1 MGYFHTSKYLHIL
14 VHFNHFSPQVL
25 VFPSVWLSWLM
36 VANARGAAQLYCSLV
51 YGAVLT
57 GLFTVSTVFHTV
69 AALTTGGL
77 WRDLLHRS
85 DRAMIYLFI
94 AGSYTP
100 WLQLR
105 HLNGVSVELR

>member
-1 MGYFHTSKYLHIL
+1 MAMSR
-14 VHFNHFSPQVL
+14 P
-25 VFPSVWLSWLM
+25 
-36 VANARGAAQLYCSLV
+36 
-51 YGAVLT
+51 
-57 GLFTVSTVFHTV
+57 
-69 AALTTGGL
+69 

-105 HLNGVSVELR
+105 HLDGVSVELR

>member
-1 MGYFHTSKYLHIL
+1 MNIIRCKLTTFVCH
-14 VHFNHFSPQVL
+14 PQVL
-25 VFPSVWLSWLM
+25 VIPSLWLSWLM
-36 VANARGAAQLYCSLV
+36 VSNARGATQLYCSLV

-69 AALTTGGL
+69 AAVSSGGL

-105 HLNGVSVELR
+105 HLDGVSVELR